1 MRISRAA
8 PNLSIDGGAKRSS
21 KFVIA
26 TIREEI
32 ILISEINNSHSIIVY
47 ISVNNIWLLLLDMHA
62 TRDCIPLASS
72 SPRRANPRLS
82 RSGRRVVLSVSEKFI
97 CVLEN
102 EDK

>member
-72 SPRRANPRLS
+72 SPRRANPTHSIGSTCGFVGLGEIHLRP
-82 RSGRRVVLSVSEKFI
+82 RE
-97 CVLEN
+97 
-102 EDK
+102 